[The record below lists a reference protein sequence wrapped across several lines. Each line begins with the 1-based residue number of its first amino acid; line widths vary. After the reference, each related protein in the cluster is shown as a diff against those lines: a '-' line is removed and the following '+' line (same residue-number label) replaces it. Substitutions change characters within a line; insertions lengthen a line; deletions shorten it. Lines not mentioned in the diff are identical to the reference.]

1 MQAVTSGC
9 RLRHLLLRCWLP
21 PVGSSAP
28 SRMYNVALPVP
39 SIDRDDVYALTIGKN
54 SQNKKSDI
62 RGYGHPLSKDDYDI
76 LGESKRQGYIAATNT
91 TSQPLFNKYYTY
103 CWSTRRPYVAIN
115 RHGSSVYVD
124 ATPVLS
130 LFREK
135 QADALAK
142 VLKALA
148 STAATSTV
156 AGPADAQLQIV
167 KAESLKRQAA
177 LTMPGP
183 FEGSS
188 IQKIADKEPG
198 DVFTVYCGG
207 RDQARRV
214 AEQFHLA
221 YCAVANQPT
230 PVQIKAAK
238 AARQEAKKE
247 AYRRLMIRKLRKLV
261 ADDVAVKQLR
271 VAAGAVDGFLAADKQ
286 GLVQ

>member
-1 MQAVTSGC
+1 
-9 RLRHLLLRCWLP
+9 
-21 PVGSSAP
+21 
-28 SRMYNVALPVP
+28 MYNVGLPVP
-39 SIDRDDVYALTIGKN
+39 SIDRDDVYALTIGRN
-54 SQNKKSDI
+54 SRNKTSDV
-62 RGYGHPLSKDDYDI
+62 RGYGHPLSKDDYDK
-76 LGESKRQGYIAATNT
+76 LGEAKRQGYIAATNT
-91 TSQPLFNKYYTY
+91 TSQPLFNKYYTF
-103 CWSTRRPYVAIN
+103 CWSTRRPYVSIN
-115 RHGSSVYVD
+115 RHGSRVYVD

-142 VLKALA
+142 VLTSLA

-156 AGPADAQLQIV
+156 VARPADAQLQIV
-167 KAESLKRQAA
+167 KEESLKRQAA

-188 IQKIADKEPG
+188 IQKIADKEPS
-198 DVFTVYCGG
+198 DVFTVHCGG

-221 YCAVANQPT
+221 YCAVAGQPT
-230 PVQIKAAK
+230 PAQVKAVK
-238 AARQEAKKE
+238 AVRQEAKKE

-286 GLVQ
+286 GLVH